1 MSLAKPRFSLDPLTR
16 KKLRRFR
23 SIRRGY
29 VSFLLLTIA
38 ILLSCVAELLVSSR
52 ALIVKYEGELFFPTY
67 GAIHTGKEFGLDYEY
82 AVNYRE
88 LAAHFAT
95 QPDSGNWVLMPLVPY
110 DPLENCYPGESF
122 KPRPPSVAEEH
133 YLGTDQINRD
143 ILARLVYGFRN
154 ALIFS
159 SAFIVFTYLIGI
171 TLGCLM
177 GYFGGWFDL
186 GVQRLI
192 EIWSNI
198 PFLFVVIIVAS
209 VIPAGIGMNLGV
221 LLFIVVLFS
230 WTSMTYY
237 MRSSTYK
244 EKARDYVHAAEVLGA
259 STARIVFRHILPNVL
274 STLVTFIPFT
284 IASSISAL
292 TALDFL
298 GFGLPPP
305 TPSWGEL
312 LRQGTSNLQ
321 SPWIVAS
328 AFSALVIVLVLVTFV
343 GEAIREAFD
352 PKKFTIY
359 R

>member
-1 MSLAKPRFSLDPLTR
+1 VVR
-16 KKLRRFR
+16 
-23 SIRRGY
+23 
-29 VSFLLLTIA
+29 
-38 ILLSCVAELLVSSR
+38 
-52 ALIVKYEGELFFPTY
+52 YEGRWYFPTY
-67 GAIHTGKEFGLDYEY
+67 GRIHTGTEFGFEYPYE
-82 AVNYRE
+82 VNYRE
-88 LAAHFAT
+88 LRTRF
-95 QPDSGNWVLMPLVPY
+95 QRDGGENWVLLPPIPY
-110 DPLENCYPGESF
+110 NPLENCFPNETF
-122 KPRPPSVAEEH
+122 RPRPPDRASRH
-133 YLGTDQINRD
+133 LLGTDQINRD

-154 ALIFS
+154 ALIFAT
-159 SAFIVFTYLIGI
+159 AFILLTYAVGI
-171 TLGCLM
+171 ALGCLM

-186 GVQRLI
+186 LVQRLI

-209 VIPAGIGMNLGV
+209 IVPTNIGMNLGV

-230 WTSMTYY
+230 WTTMTYY
-237 MRSSTYK
+237 MRSGTYR
-244 EKARDYVHAAEVLGA
+244 EKARDYVHAAQVLGA
-259 STARIVFRHILPNVL
+259 GPTRIIFRHILPNVL
-274 STLVTFIPFT
+274 STVVTFIPFT

-321 SPWIVAS
+321 SPWIVTS

-352 PKKFTIY
+352 PKKYTTY
-359 R
+359 L

>member
-1 MSLAKPRFSLDPLTR
+1 MSLKPRFSLDPLTR

-29 VSFLLLTIA
+29 VSFLLLTAA
-38 ILLSCVAELLVSSR
+38 ILLSCVAELLVNSR
-52 ALIVKYEGELFFPTY
+52 ALIVSYEGELYFPTY
-67 GAIHTGKEFGLDYEY
+67 GGIHTGRDFGLDYEY
-82 AVNYRE
+82 EVNYRE
-88 LAAHFAT
+88 LAAGFEAEA
-95 QPDSGNWVLMPLVPY
+95 DSGNWVLMPLVPF

-122 KPRPPSVAEEH
+122 RPRPPSFAEGH

-143 ILARLVYGFRN
+143 IMSRLVYGFRN

-159 SAFIVFTYLIGI
+159 GAFLIFTYLIGI

-186 GVQRLI
+186 SVQRLI

-237 MRSSTYK
+237 MRSATYK

-259 STARIVFRHILPNVL
+259 STSRIVFRHILPNVL

-321 SPWIVAS
+321 APWIVAS

-352 PKKFTIY
+352 PKKFTVY

>member
-1 MSLAKPRFSLDPLTR
+1 MPRLLPRLDPLTR
-16 KKLRRFR
+16 KKLQRFR

-29 VSFLLLTIA
+29 VSFLILAAA
-38 ILLSCVAELLVSSR
+38 IGLSLGAELLVNSR
-52 ALIVKYEGELFFPTY
+52 ALVVRHEGRWYFPTY
-67 GAIHTGKEFGLDYEY
+67 GRIHTGREFGLDYAYE
-82 AVNYRE
+82 VNYRE
-88 LAAHFAT
+88 LRRKFAAD
-95 QPDSGNWVLMPLVPY
+95 PSGRSWVLLPPVPY
-110 DPLENCYPGESF
+110 NPLENCHPGETF
-122 KPRPPSVAEEH
+122 RPRPPDWARRN

-154 ALIFS
+154 ALVFAG
-159 SAFIVFTYLIGI
+159 AFLLLTYAVGI
-171 TLGCLM
+171 SIGCLM

-186 GVQRLI
+186 LVQRLI

-209 VIPAGIGMNLGV
+209 IIPAGIGMNLGV
-221 LLFIVVLFS
+221 LLLIVVLFS
-230 WTSMTYY
+230 WTGMTYY
-237 MRSSTYK
+237 MRSATYR
-244 EKARDYVHAAEVLGA
+244 EKARDYVHAAQVLGA
-259 STARIVFRHILPNVL
+259 STPRIIFRHILPNVL
-274 STLVTFIPFT
+274 STIVTFIPFT

-328 AFSALVIVLVLVTFV
+328 AFSALVLVLVLVTFV

-352 PKKFTIY
+352 PKKFTLY
-359 R
+359 Q

>member
-1 MSLAKPRFSLDPLTR
+1 MAFPKFTLDPLTR
-16 KKLRRFR
+16 KKLARFR

-29 VSFLLLTIA
+29 VSFLLLTTA
-38 ILLSCVAELLVSSR
+38 IVLSCFAELIVNSR
-52 ALIVKYEGELFFPTY
+52 ALIVHYEGKTFLPTY
-67 GAIHTGKEFGLDYEY
+67 GAIHTGTEFGFDYNYE
-82 AVNYRE
+82 VNYRD
-88 LAAHFAT
+88 LAARIAAE
-95 QPDSGNWVLMPLVPY
+95 PDSGNWVLMPLIPY

-122 KPRPPSVAEEH
+122 RPRPPNFGERH
-133 YLGTDQINRD
+133 FLGTDQISRD

-159 SAFIVFTYLIGI
+159 AAFLVFTYLIGI
-171 TLGCLM
+171 ALGCLM

-186 GVQRLI
+186 SVQRLI

-209 VIPAGIGMNLGV
+209 VVPAGIGMNLGV

-237 MRSSTYK
+237 MRSATYK

-259 STARIVFRHILPNVL
+259 STSRIVFRHILPNVL

-321 SPWIVAS
+321 APWIVAS
-328 AFSALVIVLVLVTFV
+328 AFSALVIVLVLVTFI

-352 PKKFTIY
+352 PKKFTVY

>member
-1 MSLAKPRFSLDPLTR
+1 MPLPKLKFTLDPLTR
-16 KKLRRFR
+16 KKLKRFR

-29 VSFLLLTIA
+29 VSFLILAVA
-38 ILLSCVAELLVSSR
+38 ILLSCVAELLVNNR
-52 ALIVKYEGELFFPTY
+52 ALMVKYNGELFFPTY
-67 GAIHTGKEFGLDYEY
+67 GAIHTGRDFGLDYDYE
-82 AVNYRE
+82 VNYRE
-88 LAAHFAT
+88 LKNVFAN
-95 QPDSGNWVLMPLVPY
+95 QPESGNWVLLPLVPY
-110 DPLENCYPGESF
+110 SPLENSYLGESF
-122 KPRPPSVAEEH
+122 RPRPPNFEESH

-159 SAFIVFTYLIGI
+159 AAFLIFTYLIGI

-186 GVQRLI
+186 SVQRLI

-237 MRSSTYK
+237 MRSATYK

-259 STARIVFRHILPNVL
+259 STSRIVFRHILPNVL

-321 SPWIVAS
+321 APWIVAS

-352 PKKFTIY
+352 PKKFTVY

>member
-1 MSLAKPRFSLDPLTR
+1 MAFPRFHLDPLTR

-23 SIRRGY
+23 SIKRGY
-29 VSFLLLTIA
+29 ISFLILVAAT
-38 ILLSCVAELLVSSR
+38 LLSIVAELLVNSR
-52 ALIVKYEGELFFPTY
+52 ALIVHYEGKTYFPTY
-67 GAIHTGKEFGLDYEY
+67 GAIHTGRDFGFDYDY
-82 AVNYRE
+82 AVNYRD
-88 LAAHFAT
+88 LAARFDAE
-95 QPDSGNWVLMPLVPY
+95 PDSGNWLLMPLVPY
-110 DPLENCYPGESF
+110 DPLENCNPGEAF
-122 KPRPPSVAEEH
+122 KPRPPNFATSN

-159 SAFIVFTYLIGI
+159 AAFLAITYLIGI
-171 TLGCLM
+171 TIGCLM

-186 GVQRLI
+186 TVQRLI

-209 VIPAGIGMNLGV
+209 IVPAGIGMNLGV

-259 STARIVFRHILPNVL
+259 GTGRIVFRHILPNVL

-284 IASSISAL
+284 IASAISAL

-312 LRQGTSNLQ
+312 LRQGTANLQ
-321 SPWIVAS
+321 APWIVAS

-352 PKKFTIY
+352 PKKFTLY